1 METTLAPTLNPLGL
15 VKNVTGTATSLVRG
29 AAELG
34 LTVAGTVGEQVFRRI
49 PGVTGDGPE
58 PVDVV
63 EEDDAPEPVNVVEE
77 LRRSRSP
84 STLSRRTTRRS
95 PSTLS
100 RSSTW
105 SPPRSPRS
113 TPRLIPARSS
123 SRRPTLLSRSSGAT
137 WSGRLVSRHAEGR
150 HPLTESPTQWP
161 RARETWFTRKAVPA
175 STRVSPA
182 AYRARL

>member
-1 METTLAPTLNPLGL
+1 MLTLNPLGL

-63 EEDDAPEPVNVVEE
+63 EEDDVPEPVNVVEEDDAPEPVNVVEQDDAPE
-77 LRRSRSP
+77 P
-84 STLSRRTTRRS
+84 VNVVE
-95 PSTLS
+95 
-100 RSSTW
+100 RSSPRAR

-123 SRRPTLLSRSSGAT
+123 SRRPTLLSRSSGD
-137 WSGRLVSRHAEGR
+137 LVRPTREPPCRRTPPVDGVANAVAPGKRNLVHQEGR
-150 HPLTESPTQWP
+150 AGIDSSLTGG
-161 RARETWFTRKAVPA
+161 V
-175 STRVSPA
+175 
-182 AYRARL
+182 